1 MACPSVRS
9 RAVGLALGAVADAIF
24 ADPARWHPVAGF
36 GSCAAALE
44 RRWYA
49 DRRSAGVAYA
59 AVLVGGVVGVGV
71 AAEATTRRRPVTHAL
86 ATAVATWA
94 VLGGASLAAHGETLA
109 ALLDVPPRS
118 DLEAAR
124 ALIPALCG
132 RDPELLDAAGMAR
145 AGTESMAENTSD
157 AAVAPLLWGA
167 VAGIPGLLG
176 YRAINTLDAMVG
188 YRSPRYLR
196 FGWAA
201 ARADDVVNL
210 VPSRVPRCSRPGSPP
225 RSAVHRVMPWPRGAV
240 TRGHTRVPMRGPSR
254 RLRRERSEWG
264 SAARP
269 PTRTASKTARGWAR
283 RRPRR
288 STWAR
293 GSALAGGGGGR
304 DRARVRGRRRPGT
317 PHRVGRAISR
327 DHRDART
334 YDEENALTFPFP
346 TACSTSASTQ
356 PVLPRHRHARRLA
369 AADPDLG
376 HDRRRAHRD
385 QHGRR
390 PAEGPQHRARSAR
403 RRDDHRPRRHRA
415 LLRCTRSVVATSTEG
430 ASASIDEISQK
441 YLGRPYPNFRGGPD
455 PRVILTIAVDSIA
468 HAPRE

>member
-1 MACPSVRS
+1 MLCVQSAERDRAAGGFAVQRAEMRISGPRASRGAGWQRQAGPSVACPSVRS

-59 AVLVGGVVGVGV
+59 AVLVAGVVGVGV

-94 VLGGASLAAHGETLA
+94 VLGGTSLAAHGKTLA

-201 ARADDVVNL
+201 ARLDDVVN
-210 VPSRVPRCSRPGSPP
+210 
-225 RSAVHRVMPWPRGAV
+225 W
-240 TRGHTRVPMRGPSR
+240 
-254 RLRRERSEWG
+254 
-264 SAARP
+264 
-269 PTRTASKTARGWAR
+269 
-283 RRPRR
+283 
-288 STWAR
+288 
-293 GSALAGGGGGR
+293 
-304 DRARVRGRRRPGT
+304 
-317 PHRVGRAISR
+317 
-327 DHRDART
+327 
-334 YDEENALTFPFP
+334 
-346 TACSTSASTQ
+346 
-356 PVLPRHRHARRLA
+356 LPARLA
-369 AADPDLG
+369 A
-376 HDRRRAHRD
+376 
-385 QHGRR
+385 
-390 PAEGPQHRARSAR
+390 
-403 RRDDHRPRRHRA
+403 
-415 LLRCTRSVVATSTEG
+415 VVAAG
-430 ASASIDEISQK
+430 AAPVVGGKTLETMRIIFRDAGRHPSPNAGVVEAAFAGALGVRLGGRNIYHGEAEERGVLGD
-441 YLGRPYPNFRGGPD
+441 GRPVRTTDIARATRLAATVAGAAIVCAVVLRGWRP
-455 PRVILTIAVDSIA
+455 
-468 HAPRE
+468 